1 MIRTV
6 THCQLLRNITIRIN
20 NFIGSIS
27 QKKFRMDIPV
37 CLTDHM
43 FSAQLLYQAGDLQTA
58 LEIGSD
64 ANEAQI
70 KVRNT

>member
-1 MIRTV
+1 
-6 THCQLLRNITIRIN
+6 
-20 NFIGSIS
+20 
-27 QKKFRMDIPV
+27 MDIPV

-64 ANEAQI
+64 ADEAQI
-70 KVRNT
+70 KIRNT